1 MPRRI
6 LAEEIAFYEEHFKE
20 YSQKYAG
27 RHLLI
32 HGSGLI
38 GVYED
43 EVEACCDG
51 YRQIWR
57 TGTEE
62 QGYLVV
68 KAGDPAVKTVTV
80 PLSVLWTTPAAA
92 G

>member
-1 MPRRI
+1 MAYRS

-20 YSQKYAG
+20 YRQKYAG
-27 RHLLI
+27 RYLLI
-32 HGSGLI
+32 HGSSLI
-38 GVYED
+38 GTYED
-43 EVEACCDG
+43 EMEACYEG
-51 YRQIWR
+51 YRQVWR

-62 QGYLVV
+62 HGYLVV